1 MAFDFLYFI
10 FGCTLEDM
18 KKISFNETALTRMS
32 SHGGVSRYEE
42 NCTLPSDSIE

>member
-32 SHGGVSRYEE
+32 SHGASMYEE
-42 NCTLPSDSIE
+42 NYTLPSDYIK